1 MELTMTPTQKPLAIA
16 LCLAALLSTRV
27 VAAQNV
33 SGEDLYKQQCAA
45 CHSVQKDA
53 PQGMGPNLLGVVG
66 RPAGSVVGFPHSK
79 EFKNAL
85 KGKSWTPE
93 LLDKWL
99 ENPQKVA
106 KGTYMMYQQPDA
118 AVRSSIIEY
127 LKNTK

>member
-1 MELTMTPTQKPLAIA
+1 MLNTSPRFAGALFVAAMLAT
-16 LCLAALLSTRV
+16 SQ

-45 CHSVQKDA
+45 CHAIQKDA
-53 PQGMGPNLLGVVG
+53 PPGMGPHLHGVVG
-66 RPAGSVVGFPHSK
+66 RPAGAVQGFAHSK
-79 EFKNAL
+79 EFKTAL
-85 KGKSWTPE
+85 KGKSWSPE

-106 KGTYMMYQQPDA
+106 KGTYMMYQQPDP

-127 LKNTK
+127 LKNIK